1 MKVTNMVLGPIST
14 NTFIAY
20 NEETREG
27 VVVDPAAACH
37 MIVSKIEELELT
49 PVAVLLTH
57 GHFDHIG
64 AADELRARFGIKI
77 YAMGEEKQILETDN
91 NLGHMIRK
99 PLTLSADDFLC
110 DGEELTLIG
119 ENIRV
124 IGTPG
129 HTIRSCT
136 YYIQA
141 GKTLFS
147 GDTLFCNS
155 HGRYDFPTGSYS
167 DIISSIK
174 EKLLKLPD
182 DVRVLPGHGDE
193 TTIGFERGNY

>member
-14 NTFIAY
+14 NTYIAY
-20 NEETREG
+20 NEETRECF
-27 VVVDPAAACH
+27 VVDPAAACH

-99 PLTLSADDFLC
+99 PLTLSADEFLC

-129 HTIRSCT
+129 HTIGSCC

-174 EKLLKLPD
+174 DKLLKLPD